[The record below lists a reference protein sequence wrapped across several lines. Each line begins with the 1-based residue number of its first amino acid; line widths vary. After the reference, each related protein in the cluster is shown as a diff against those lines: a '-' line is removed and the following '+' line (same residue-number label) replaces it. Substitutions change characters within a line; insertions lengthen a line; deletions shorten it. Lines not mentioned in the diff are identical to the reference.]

1 MNDELNLDKKEIKI
15 RKSWPDN
22 FSPETKIHKVKNDY
36 KRSQNKSEI
45 EKTLEQEELDN
56 ASGSDLDWLP

>member
-1 MNDELNLDKKEIKI
+1 MKDELHINRKDIKI

-22 FSPETKIHKVKNDY
+22 FSPETKIEKPKTDY

-45 EKTLEQEELDN
+45 QKALEQEALDN
-56 ASGSDLDWLP
+56 DDSDIDWLP